1 MCILKLLF
9 SFLIFIFDFN
19 CHFLDFLLVQFDLV
33 EVIYNLLLFQMIKLL
48 LLLTL
53 LLLRFF
59 SIVRNPAFELVL
71 RVIQVYL
78 VLEAAF

>member
-1 MCILKLLF
+1 MCILELLF

-19 CHFLDFLLVQFDLV
+19 CHFLDFLLVQLDLV
-33 EVIYNLLLFQMIKLL
+33 EVIYNLLLLQLIKLL
-48 LLLTL
+48 LLLSL

-59 SIVRNPAFELVL
+59 GIVRDPAFELVL